1 MYRLISAVVACVL
14 LVAAP
19 AAVAKSDHGKRHK
32 KSPRAT
38 VLRGALKPVQA
49 DQAAYT
55 AVAGKIELVDTK
67 RNDKLSLSR
76 VRGLAPRSDYTW
88 HLHRA
93 AGDPNPCDAG
103 SAGPIVTQF
112 GEGRF
117 RTNKNGSAH
126 TRHLRVRGKNRFTV
140 DRTEK
145 YYVEV
150 HQGNGAVVACGVLS
164 AKKAKK
170 PKRSPSKDRAGD
182 KRDDH
187 RQGRGKGRDDS
198 RAKRA

>member
-1 MYRLISAVVACVL
+1 MNRLISAIVACAL

-19 AAVAKSDHGKRHK
+19 AALAKSDHGKRHR

-103 SAGPIVTQF
+103 SAGPVVTEF

-117 RTNKNGSAH
+117 RTSKNGSAH
-126 TRHLRVRGKNRFTV
+126 TRHLRVRGKDKFTV
-140 DRTEK
+140 NPAET

-150 HQGNGAVVACGVLS
+150 HQSNGAVVACGVLA

-170 PKRSPSKDRAGD
+170 PSNG
-182 KRDDH
+182 H
-187 RQGRGKGRDDS
+187 GHGKGRDDS
-198 RAKRA
+198 RAKRG

>member
-1 MYRLISAVVACVL
+1 MNRLISAIIACAL

-19 AAVAKSDHGKRHK
+19 AALAKSDHGKRHK

-55 AVAGKIELVDTK
+55 AVTGKIELVDTK
-67 RNDKLSLSR
+67 RNDKLTLSR
-76 VRGLAPRSDYTW
+76 VRGLAPRSNYTW

-103 SAGPIVTQF
+103 SAGPVVTQF

-117 RTNKNGSAH
+117 RTDKKGSVHA
-126 TRHLRVRGKNRFTV
+126 RHLRARGKDKFTV
-140 DRTEK
+140 NRAET

-150 HQGNGAVVACGVLS
+150 HQGNGAVVACGVLK

-170 PKRSPSKDRAGD
+170 PSKKHSRTKADDRG
-182 KRDDH
+182 H
-187 RQGRGKGRDDS
+187 GHGKGRDDS
-198 RAKRA
+198 RAKRG